1 MLSYATETYPLTDSA
16 FFKDGEDHHQLRGL
30 GSRAFTLSGLQ
41 RAGDQR
47 AKGEL
52 IAPVYDELRQ
62 VAARFMRR
70 ERTGHTLSTTSVL
83 HKAVIRLLNKAVF
96 DKAAD

>member
-16 FFKDGEDHHQLRGL
+16 FFKDGEDHHRLRGL

-41 RAGDQR
+41 RARDQR

-62 VAARFMRR
+62 VAARLMRR

-83 HKAVIRLLNKAVF
+83 QKP
-96 DKAAD
+96 